1 MIFEALNSLT
11 EQAYTDSV
19 SEIGPS
25 TNRDHLLPLPTRLIE
40 GIDFHRSAKKSVFQ
54 TMQPENLHRGHRSRW
69 GRALGCMD
77 HTPGAAKR
85 TAPRK
90 VWSLKTPWSRCYA
103 EVNRDLQGFGSL
115 LSHYQCVRVCLA
127 WRLGFMGNTY
137 FITRDNPS
145 KLG

>member
-40 GIDFHRSAKKSVFQ
+40 GIDFHLSTKKSFFQ

-69 GRALGCMD
+69 GRAPGCMD

-90 VWSLKTPWSRCYA
+90 VWSSKTPWSRCYA
-103 EVNRDLQGFGSL
+103 EFETSKNSAACCHTMCESL
-115 LSHYQCVRVCLA
+115 PRLALRVYGKYL
-127 WRLGFMGNTY
+127 FY
-137 FITRDNPS
+137 YDNPQN
-145 KLG
+145 